1 MNKLSFLMQALRLPV
16 LTVVLF
22 LATLSA
28 FGHGKVKNKIVVYPA
43 PAGELLDQRYKVSVN
58 GHKVAVYTTKVAANG
73 TPDQFKGISDIKNS
87 YKYFDTAAFAYFDM
101 QGSATVTVTVPA
113 DITDVKILPTSA
125 GVKATI
131 HGHSITFPVSSPK
144 NLTIEING
152 EWLRSLHLFVN
163 PLETDAPKPNDPN
176 VIYFG
181 PGIHSIS
188 HIVVDDNKTI
198 YIAGGAI
205 VRAVIDSNEKYTVN
219 RGDGQR
225 NYSPTLSLR
234 GQNITIRGRGIIDA
248 SACPTHARNLLFI
261 RGKNI
266 NVEGIILRDAGTW
279 NVPIRQ
285 SDSVRVDNIK
295 IFGYRANSDGID
307 ICNSRD
313 VTVENCFLRTMDD
326 LIVVK
331 ADHGQG
337 DAKRIFVNNCVLWN
351 QLAHALSIGAEVSDN
366 VDDVLFSNC
375 DVIHDKGREW
385 SLRIYQCDG
394 GTISN
399 IRFEG
404 IRIEEAHKFAS
415 VWVGHAVW
423 TRPGDGYGKV
433 DGILFKNIDVTGSPL
448 TVDLVG
454 VNAGNG
460 MRSISNIMFVNIM
473 MNGQLMTR
481 SQVKANDFV
490 GRVTVGSIGLQN
502 LNYKE

>member
-1 MNKLSFLMQALRLPV
+1 
-16 LTVVLF
+16 
-22 LATLSA
+22 
-28 FGHGKVKNKIVVYPA
+28 
-43 PAGELLDQRYKVSVN
+43 
-58 GHKVAVYTTKVAANG
+58 
-73 TPDQFKGISDIKNS
+73 
-87 YKYFDTAAFAYFDM
+87 
-101 QGSATVTVTVPA
+101 
-113 DITDVKILPTSA
+113 
-125 GVKATI
+125 
-131 HGHSITFPVSSPK
+131 
-144 NLTIEING
+144 
-152 EWLRSLHLFVN
+152 
-163 PLETDAPKPNDPN
+163 
-176 VIYFG
+176 
-181 PGIHSIS
+181 
-188 HIVVDDNKTI
+188 
-198 YIAGGAI
+198 
-205 VRAVIDSNEKYTVN
+205 VIDSNEKYTVN